1 MSESRYPDIYNDPL
15 EMALRGVSSEA
26 VREVLTNARAQ
37 AIQEDMR
44 AQQLKYL
51 SRKDNPYAEKEDAL
65 GALTQQAA
73 EQEEDMRVRLKQAVA
88 SAYGA
93 QQDPFDTELANLA
106 ALHAKKRHD
115 YTGGAHPLAN
125 FKAAGEAIGV
135 STQDAMMLR
144 LAEKFYRMVAL
155 RGKEPQCEDLDETDR
170 DIAIIALLRI
180 LNRKVGSGY
189 DG

>member
-37 AIQEDMR
+37 ALQEDMR

-51 SRKDNPYAEKEDAL
+51 PRKDNPYAEKEDAL
-65 GALTQQAA
+65 DAL
-73 EQEEDMRVRLKQAVA
+73 RGV
-88 SAYGA
+88 SP
-93 QQDPFDTELANLA
+93 DPFDTELANLA